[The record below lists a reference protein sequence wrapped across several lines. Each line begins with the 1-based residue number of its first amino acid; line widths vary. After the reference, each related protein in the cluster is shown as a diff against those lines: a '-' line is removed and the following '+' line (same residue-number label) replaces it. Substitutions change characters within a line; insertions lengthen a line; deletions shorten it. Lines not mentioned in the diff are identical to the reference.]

1 MPEICRF
8 LGIIIK
14 MFYNEHLP
22 PHFHAEY
29 NEYKAEILIDTLEIE
44 EGGLPKR
51 VYSLIL
57 EWATEHREELKKDW
71 ELAREKKILNNIDPL
86 I

>member
-1 MPEICRF
+1 MPEISRF

-14 MFYNEHLP
+14 MFYNEHAP

-29 NEYKAEILIDTLEIE
+29 NEYKAEILIDSLEILQ
-44 EGGLPKR
+44 GKLPQR
-51 VYSLIL
+51 IYALVL
-57 EWATEHREELKKDW
+57 EWAIDHREELRKDW
-71 ELAREKKILNNIDPL
+71 ELTREKKILNKIDPL